1 MTSYKIA
8 VLPGDGVGTE
18 VVDRAIDVLD
28 KVGFKADY
36 RHGDI
41 GWEFWRREGNAF
53 PERTIELLKSTDCAL
68 FGAITSKAKDEAAK
82 ELDPSLKDKGYVY
95 FSPIVGMRQMFQL
108 HTNMRPCR
116 SYPGNPLN
124 IKDNIDLVVF
134 RENTEGLYAGIEWW
148 PLPDEVREVFLKHHK
163 KWAPFKEFPREDVAV
178 SLRVISKLGAQRIL
192 RSGFEHAK
200 MFGRTRLTLAEKPNV
215 LRETSGLMTKVAKEM
230 ASEYPMVQMDE
241 ANVDAMAMW
250 LVKDPDKYQVIVA
263 SNLFGDILSDL
274 GAGLVGGLGF
284 AAAANLGDDYGVF
297 EPTHGS
303 APKYAGK
310 SIVNPIAMILASKMM
325 LDWLGEKEAAL
336 RIESA
341 VAEVV
346 KEGRVRTKDLGG
358 EASTVDMA
366 KAVASKL

>member
-1 MTSYKIA
+1 MARYRIA
-8 VLPGDGVGTE
+8 ELPGDGVGAE
-18 VVDRAIDVLD
+18 VMDCAKLVLD
-28 KVGFKADY
+28 AAGFSAEY
-36 RHGDI
+36 VPGDI
-41 GWEFWRREGNAF
+41 GWEFWRKEGNAF
-53 PERTIELLKSTDCAL
+53 PERTIDLLKRTDCAL
-68 FGAITSKAKDEAAK
+68 FGAITSKDKEAAAA
-82 ELDPSLKDKGYVY
+82 ELDPSLKDKGFTY

-108 HTNMRPCR
+108 HTNMRPCK
-116 SYPGNPLN
+116 SYQGNPLN
-124 IKDNIDLVVF
+124 VKDDIDMVVF

-148 PLPDEVREVFLKHHK
+148 PLPSEVREAIRRNHK
-163 KWAPFKEFPREDVAV
+163 KWAPFNGFAPSDVAV
-178 SLRVISKLGAQRIL
+178 SLRVISKQGAERIL
-192 RSGFEHAK
+192 RSAFEYAK
-200 MFGRTRLTLAEKPNV
+200 RSGKKRLTLAEKPNV
-215 LRETSGLMTKVAKEM
+215 LRETSGLMTKVAKAM
-230 ASEYPMVQMDE
+230 AAEYPMVTMDE

-250 LVKDPDKYQVIVA
+250 MVKDPDKYEVIVA

-284 AAAANLGDDYGVF
+284 AAAANLGDAYGVF

-325 LDWLGEKEAAL
+325 LDWLGEKETAA

-346 KEGRVRTKDLGG
+346 KEGKVRTKDLGG